1 MRRTAVLFLCVVSC
15 LVAAPALHAQGIVDP
30 VVSGDTLSARIELP
44 GGIGADLT
52 IAFERAVGLTP
63 DALGLSARLVDL
75 TDPAILSRFP
85 SSGVSIPS
93 GFPVL
98 LAIEP
103 PATGGLSFS
112 GIAAVGFHTHNLSF
126 TANTPLRLF
135 KSSDGGPFEDVTE
148 TMGMGSYRARGT
160 SPGFSEWL
168 IVADVRPL
176 NAVIAGKFNRLQ
188 GLLTEHEAA
197 IAPAVHADLVDRLA
211 AARASYQA
219 GALVTAIQQVEGF
232 AAAVQAHSGG
242 DIPDVWRSAR
252 DLTNVAGALRA
263 AAGTLRFSI
272 NLKSNSAGPSL

>member
-1 MRRTAVLFLCVVSC
+1 MKRTAVLVAFLC
-15 LVAAPALHAQGIVDP
+15 LVAAPALRAQGIVEP
-30 VVSGDTLSARIELP
+30 VVSGDTLTARIALP
-44 GGIGADLT
+44 GDIGADLT

-63 DALGLSARLVDL
+63 DALGLSARLVSP
-75 TDPAILSRFP
+75 TDSGILSRFP
-85 SSGVSIPS
+85 NNGVSIPT

-98 LAIEP
+98 LSIEP

-112 GIAAVGFHTHNLSF
+112 GIAAVGFHTHNLTF

-135 KSSDGGPFEDVTE
+135 KSSDGGAFEDVTE

-188 GLLTEHEAA
+188 GLLAAHEAA
-197 IAPAVHADLVDRLA
+197 IAPAVHEDLVDRLA

-232 AAAVQAHSGG
+232 AAAVQAHSGS

>member
-1 MRRTAVLFLCVVSC
+1 MKRTAVLFLFAFSC
-15 LVAAPALHAQGIVDP
+15 LVAAPALRAQGIVDP
-30 VVSGDTLSARIELP
+30 VVSGDTLTARIDLP

-75 TDPAILSRFP
+75 TDPAIVSRLT
-85 SSGVSIPS
+85 SGISIPA

-112 GIAAVGFHTHNLSF
+112 GIAAVGLHTHNLTF
-126 TANTPLRLF
+126 TADTPLRLF

-176 NAVIAGKFNRLQ
+176 NSVIAGKFNRLQ
-188 GLLTEHEAA
+188 GLLAEHEAA
-197 IAPAVHADLVDRLA
+197 IQPAVHADLVDRVA

-219 GALVTAIQQVEGF
+219 GELVTAIQQVEGF

-242 DIPDVWRSAR
+242 EIPDVWRSAR

-272 NLKSNSAGPSL
+272 NLKSNTAGPSL

>member
-1 MRRTAVLFLCVVSC
+1 MKRTAVLFSIAFLC
-15 LVAAPALHAQGIVDP
+15 LVAAPALRAQGIVNP
-30 VVSGDTLSARIELP
+30 VVSGDTLTAQIALP

-63 DALGLSARLVDL
+63 DALGLSARLVSLPDL
-75 TDPAILSRFP
+75 SILSRLTN
-85 SSGVSIPS
+85 GLSIPI

-98 LAIEP
+98 LSIEP

-112 GIAAVGFHTHNLSF
+112 GIAAVGFHTHNLNF

-160 SPGFSEWL
+160 SPGFSQWL
-168 IVADVRPL
+168 IVADIRPL
-176 NAVIAGKFNRLQ
+176 NSVIAGKFNRLQ
-188 GLLTEHEAA
+188 GLLAEHEDA
-197 IAPAVHADLVDRLA
+197 IPAEIHADLVDRLA
-211 AARASYQA
+211 SARASYQA
-219 GALVTAIQQVEGF
+219 GALVTAIQKIEGF
-232 AAAVQAHSGG
+232 AAAVQAHSGSE
-242 DIPDVWRSAR
+242 IPDVWRSAR

-272 NLKSNSAGPSL
+272 NLKSNGGGGLL

>member
-1 MRRTAVLFLCVVSC
+1 MKRTAVLFLFGFSC
-15 LVAAPALHAQGIVDP
+15 LFSAPALRAQGIVNP
-30 VVSGDTLSARIELP
+30 VVSGDTLTAQIALP

-63 DALGLSARLVDL
+63 DALGLSAQLVSL
-75 TDPAILSRFP
+75 TDPSILSRLT
-85 SSGVSIPS
+85 SGLSIPT

-98 LAIEP
+98 LSIEP

-176 NAVIAGKFNRLQ
+176 NSVIAGKFTRLQ
-188 GLLTEHEAA
+188 GLLAEHEAA
-197 IAPAVHADLVDRLA
+197 IPAEIHADLVDRVA

-219 GALVTAIQQVEGF
+219 GALVTAIQQIEGF
-232 AAAVQAHSGG
+232 AVAVQEHSGSA
-242 DIPDVWRSAR
+242 IPDVWRSAR

-272 NLKSNSAGPSL
+272 NLKSNGGGGTL